1 MTQQKWNSD
10 VGTHIAGKSFQVIP
24 GLERHAVWFT
34 LTAPPV
40 FEVKRRNF
48 RKLWGFWARSDAD
61 VCGRLHLWFCL
72 SNFEKHSFSVLC
84 SHLVGLRVRV
94 SLWLFVFFPIHC
106 WSPEQTLRARSYTF
120 GGLLLG
126 LLLRRSVLSGGCLW
140 EELAGGQ
147 YSLYQS
153 LISGVGLWHRE
164 GGPRSDVNSKY

>member
-1 MTQQKWNSD
+1 MEFRR
-10 VGTHIAGKSFQVIP
+10 GHTHSGQILPGDSRTGASCRVIHPHCTSCFWSEEEEFQ
-24 GLERHAVWFT
+24 ET
-34 LTAPPV
+34 LGFLSAL
-40 FEVKRRNF
+40 RRWC
-48 RKLWGFWARSDAD
+48 LWKASPL
-61 VCGRLHLWFCL
+61 VL

-84 SHLVGLRVRV
+84 SHLVGLSVRV